1 MSRPRYM
8 LHRNST
14 LSIVVDVENL
24 ITYIYQITN
33 NEKQFP
39 KAYRYTLV
47 SDLRNTCLDLYKNI
61 YKAISI
67 NLRHKKDLKRK
78 QKFQKRVYENIF
90 ELKGLLIIATKVAHI
105 NNTEFVAKLMST
117 ISESYNKWVRNDI
130 RKNKRL
136 PSKKEYEKSVRERQE
151 YQKAWLSIPRDKD
164 GFIHLQWKDNT
175 HITT

>member
-39 KAYRYTLV
+39 KTYRYTLV

-78 QKFQKRVYENIF
+78 QKFQKKVYENISSILYIYRLLQKQIPS
-90 ELKGLLIIATKVAHI
+90 LKWEGI
-105 NNTEFVAKLMST
+105 
-117 ISESYNKWVRNDI
+117 
-130 RKNKRL
+130 KNL
-136 PSKKEYEKSVRERQE
+136 WYAQTSP
-151 YQKAWLSIPRDKD
+151 
-164 GFIHLQWKDNT
+164 
-175 HITT
+175 